1 MLDFQSHG
9 LYENQQADD
18 LSGYE
23 RTTGIFT
30 VNGDRV
36 SFEPS
41 QLVVWDYSFGRDAQP
56 TVYAPYPYDHFYDDA
71 HFHVEGDALTLDFT
85 TYPADAPEPARQ
97 IFRRDS

>member
-1 MLDFQSHG
+1 VLDFQSHG

-71 HFHVEGDALTLDFT
+71 HFHVEDDALTLDFT